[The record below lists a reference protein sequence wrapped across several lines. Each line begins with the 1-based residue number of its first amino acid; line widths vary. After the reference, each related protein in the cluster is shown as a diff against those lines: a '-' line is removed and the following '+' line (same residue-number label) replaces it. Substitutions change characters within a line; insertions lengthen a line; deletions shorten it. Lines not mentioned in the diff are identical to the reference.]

1 MDVTTGFYTQD
12 IWTWWLAV
20 YLYFGGLGA
29 ATLTTTFLTDMYMKP
44 HPELVLWGA
53 WSGIVML
60 SLGSAML
67 FLHLLDHMAVI
78 HVLNPMVLINQP
90 TAWIAWGTQFI
101 VWMMVWGLLYSL
113 PHMMES
119 PFFNRIPI
127 LKNILAWRLV
137 QKIGSTCGRHCRICG
152 WLASING
159 IGTVIYTG
167 LLLQSFPAVAL
178 WHNPGVPL
186 LFTVSAFSTAMAF
199 LLLVL
204 NLAIKKREE
213 DRPLRLFYERTDL
226 MLIAAELVILFSFFF
241 YLQRGSQSAAISAQL
256 LWSDWGWLIGFIGFG
271 LLVPFFIE
279 LKGVIKGWSS
289 PVPIML
295 ASVLVLVGGY
305 LLRHYFMYAGVY
317 ARPW

>member
-1 MDVTTGFYTQD
+1 MDVTTGFFTQD
-12 IWTWWLAV
+12 LWTWWLAV

-44 HPELVLWGA
+44 HKELVLWGA

-60 SLGSAML
+60 SLGSSML
-67 FLHLLDHMAVI
+67 FIHLLDHMAVI
-78 HVLNPMVLINQP
+78 HVLNPLVLFNQP
-90 TAWIAWGTQFI
+90 HAWIAWGTQFI
-101 VWMMVWGLLYSL
+101 VWMMVWGFLYSL
-113 PHMMES
+113 PYMLES
-119 PFFNRIPI
+119 EFFNSIPV
-127 LKNILAWRLV
+127 LKNVLAWPLV
-137 QKIGSTCGRHCRICG
+137 QKIGGTCGRHCRLCG
-152 WLASING
+152 WLTTING
-159 IGTVIYTG
+159 IGTVVYTG

-186 LFTVSAFSTAMAF
+186 LFTVSAFSTALAF
-199 LLLVL
+199 LLLIL

-213 DRPLRLFYERTDL
+213 DRALRVFYERTDL

-256 LWSDWGWLIGFIGFG
+256 LWNDWGWLIGFIGFG
-271 LLVPFFIE
+271 LVVPFFLE
-279 LKGVIKGWSS
+279 LKGVIKGWRS
-289 PVPIML
+289 PAPIML